1 MAQPLT
7 IQIPEPVFESLQQRA
22 KQLGKTPELVAA
34 ECVVKSMSPDDD
46 PLMKWAGAIDS
57 KLGDVA
63 ERHDHYLGQ
72 AQAEDLRGGAHE

>member
-7 IQIPEPVFESLQQRA
+7 IQIPERVFQSLQQRA

-34 ECVVKSMSPDDD
+34 ECITLSLAGADD

-57 KLGDVA
+57 QPNDVA
-63 ERHDHYLGQ
+63 QRHDHYLGESL
-72 AQAEDLRGGAHE
+72 ADELRGGADE

>member
-1 MAQPLT
+1 MPQLLT
-7 IQIPEPVFESLQQRA
+7 IQISEPVFESLQQRA

-34 ECVVKSMSPDDD
+34 ECVVKSLDANDD
-46 PLMKWAGAIDS
+46 PLMQWAGAIDS

-72 AQAEDLRGGAHE
+72 ALAEEFRGGAHE

>member
-1 MAQPLT
+1 MVQPLT
-7 IQIPEPVFESLQQRA
+7 IQIPEPVFECLQQRA

-34 ECVVKSMSPDDD
+34 ECVVTSMGTSDD
-46 PLMKWAGAIDS
+46 PLMKWADAIDS

-72 AQAEDLRGGAHE
+72 ALAEEVRGGVHE